1 MNELCTNVLDMDEG
15 DSSNAKLNDLQVC
28 LRKAQFLQKFILR
41 NLTYKYTGPL
51 SVLYGAAKSGKLHQY
66 DMSHILTNKK
76 QILGASYYHYEFSFH
91 MFALKSQRFY
101 DESQILPLFMIDT

>member
-1 MNELCTNVLDMDEG
+1 MNELCTNVLDMDEE

-66 DMSHILTNKK
+66 DMSHISSDLTNKK

-91 MFALKSQRFY
+91 MFALNHR
-101 DESQILPLFMIDT
+101 DFMMKVKYCLCL